1 VARPRFANSNHLAR
15 KVLAR
20 CRKHEKLTCGGG
32 GEELNWKSDE
42 KNSAGSRV
50 LQQPFEG
57 VGYIEWK

>member
-1 VARPRFANSNHLAR
+1 MQKTRETDL
-15 KVLAR
+15 
-20 CRKHEKLTCGGG
+20 CGGG

-57 VGYIEWK
+57 AGYIEWKSASRRAASC